1 MKRNYVKPGMV
12 IVQLAQKVSIMDA
25 SNYAKS
31 YRGNA
36 FDGDIVSGTG
46 AGRTKEQSVWDE
58 EW

>member
-25 SNYAKS
+25 SNVD
-31 YRGNA
+31 GNA
-36 FDGDIVSGTG
+36 FKGSIGSGNY
-46 AGRTKEQSVWDE
+46 AGRTKEQNVWDE

>member
-25 SNYAKS
+25 SNVD
-31 YRGNA
+31 GNA
-36 FDGDIVSGTG
+36 FRGSIRSGAY
-46 AGRTKEQSVWDE
+46 AGRTKEQNVWDE